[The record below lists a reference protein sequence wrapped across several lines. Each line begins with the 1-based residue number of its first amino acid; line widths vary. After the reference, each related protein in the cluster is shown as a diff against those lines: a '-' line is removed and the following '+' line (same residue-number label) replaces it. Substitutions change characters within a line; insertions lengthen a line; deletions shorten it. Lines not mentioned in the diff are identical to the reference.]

1 MKLTTSLATALA
13 LSMLASPLAAQQTA
27 PSMPMSHSGMAM
39 PAQPTAETPAT
50 KAFKAANDRMMQRMG
65 ANFTGKADA
74 DFVSGMIP
82 HHQGAVDM
90 ARIELQY
97 GTDPE
102 LKALAQDIIAAQQ
115 KEIAFMLAWQE
126 KHGIKTTP

>member
-1 MKLTTSLATALA
+1 MKLTRLCATAILGCA
-13 LSMLASPLAAQQTA
+13 LAAPVLAQQ
-27 PSMPMSHSGMAM
+27 MPMPHAGMTM
-39 PAQPTAETPAT
+39 PAKGDPESPST
-50 KAFKAANDRMMQRMG
+50 KAFKEANDRMMQRMG
-65 ANFTGKADA
+65 ESFTGKADA

-102 LKALAQDIIAAQQ
+102 LRALAQDIIAAQQ
-115 KEIAFMLAWQE
+115 KEIAFMVGWQE
-126 KHGIKTTP
+126 KHGIKPKP